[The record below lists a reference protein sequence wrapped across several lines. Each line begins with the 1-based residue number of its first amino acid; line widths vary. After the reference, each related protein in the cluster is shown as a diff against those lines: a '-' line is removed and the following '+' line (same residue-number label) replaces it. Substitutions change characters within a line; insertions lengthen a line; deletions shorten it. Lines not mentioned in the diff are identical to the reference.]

1 MRWVM
6 LDTETTGLDPR
17 QGHRLVE
24 IGLVEIVARRRARTW
39 HHYVDPGRDSDPGA
53 LEKHGLT
60 TDFLKDKPPFGAVAE
75 SLIEFLCDSSGGMAL
90 DGLVI
95 HNAAF
100 DLGFLDHELGLLGKP
115 ALLAHLP
122 AGVLVDS
129 LKVARELFPGKRNSL
144 DALCERYDID
154 HAHRTFHGALLDA
167 ELLGEVYLAM
177 TRGQENLLMP
187 EETSPGSMQ
196 MPGYVASASAHRLRV
211 ARATEMEMEAHRTQL
226 ERIDQ
231 ASGGRG
237 LWRPEGSGGGQ
248 GSLQ

>member
-24 IGLVEIVARRRARTW
+24 IGLVEILTRRRARTW
-39 HHYVDPGRDSDPGA
+39 HHYLNPRRESDPGA

-60 TDFLKDKPPFGAVAE
+60 TDFLKDKPPFGSVVE
-75 SLIEFLCDSSGGMAL
+75 SFIEFLCDSPKGMPL
-90 DGLVI
+90 NCLVI

-100 DLGFLDHELGLLGKP
+100 DLGFLDHELSLLGRP

-122 AGVLVDS
+122 EGVLVDS

-144 DALCERYDID
+144 DALCERYEID

-177 TRGQENLLMP
+177 TRGQEHLLMP

-196 MPGYVASASAHRLRV
+196 MPGYVASVSAHGLRV
-211 ARATEMEMEAHRTQL
+211 PKATEEEMEAHRTQL
-226 ERIDQ
+226 ERIHQ
-231 ASGGRG
+231 ASGGRV
-237 LWRPEGSGGGQ
+237 LWRPEIA
-248 GSLQ
+248 

>member
-24 IGLVEIVARRRARTW
+24 IGLVEIVARRRTRTW
-39 HHYVDPGRDSDPGA
+39 HHYLNPGRDSDPGA

-60 TDFLKDKPPFGAVAE
+60 TDFLKDKPPFGGVVE
-75 SLIEFLCDSSGGMAL
+75 SLIEFLCNPPQSTPL
-90 DGLVI
+90 NGLVI

-100 DLGFLDHELGLLGKP
+100 DLGFLDHELSLLGRP

-122 AGVLVDS
+122 EGVLVDS

-144 DALCERYDID
+144 DALCERYEID

-177 TRGQENLLMP
+177 TRGQENLWIP
-187 EETSPGSMQ
+187 EETSRDALQ
-196 MPGYVASASAHRLRV
+196 MSGYVASTSAHRLRV
-211 ARATEMEMEAHRTQL
+211 LQATEAEMEAHRSQL

-231 ASGGRG
+231 ASGGRM
-237 LWRPEGSGGGQ
+237 LWRSEVP
-248 GSLQ
+248 

>member
-24 IGLVEIVARRRARTW
+24 IGLVEIVARRRTRTW
-39 HHYVDPGRDSDPGA
+39 HHYLNPGRDSDPGA

-60 TDFLKDKPPFGAVAE
+60 TNFLKDKPPFGGVVE
-75 SLIEFLCDSSGGMAL
+75 SFVEFLCDPPQGMPL
-90 DGLVI
+90 NGLVI

-100 DLGFLDHELGLLGKP
+100 DLGFLDHELSLLGRP

-122 AGVLVDS
+122 EGVLVDS

-144 DALCERYDID
+144 DALCERYEID

-177 TRGQENLLMP
+177 TRGQENLWMP
-187 EETSPGSMQ
+187 EETSQDSMQ
-196 MPGYVASASAHRLRV
+196 MPGYVASTSAHRLRV
-211 ARATEMEMEAHRTQL
+211 LQATEVEMEAHRTQL

-231 ASGGRG
+231 ASGGRM
-237 LWRPEGSGGGQ
+237 LWRSEVS
-248 GSLQ
+248 